1 MSKREGNDYM
11 DNKTYE
17 KIEKLVDV
25 ERCWRFID
33 KVKNDILN
41 SKRVNELLDIS
52 ASDIEKVSDVL
63 YEYATEL
70 QYEIEEQIGV
80 K

>member
-1 MSKREGNDYM
+1 M

-25 ERCWRFID
+25 ERCWRFLD
-33 KVKNDILN
+33 KIKNDILD
-41 SKRVNELLDIS
+41 SKRVNNYLDIS
-52 ASDIEKVSDVL
+52 GTDIEKVSDAL